1 MNTASLQQTL
11 SSILYLV
18 RDGVQIYYVNVDC
31 DTLNMPLSFIYRNS
45 AETGWSHCSRF
56 CSAYD
61 DGAAKFQT
69 DLYSIDG
76 VVHYMYPDFG
86 VIN

>member
-1 MNTASLQQTL
+1 MNTASLQQTR

-31 DTLNMPLSFIYRNS
+31 DTLNMPLSNS
-45 AETGWSHCSRF
+45 AETGWSHCGRF

-76 VVHYMYPDFG
+76 LVR
-86 VIN
+86 VIYLVQLNFVS